1 MTAVVETCTQ
11 LSRTAIDQTQLTCQA
26 VVGLYKA
33 TQLLPKDFPKGPG
46 RCLGARL
53 TLAL

>member
-1 MTAVVETCTQ
+1 MTAVVEPCTQ
-11 LSRTAIDQTQLTCQA
+11 LSRTVTDQTQLTGQA

-33 TQLLPKDFPKGPG
+33 TQLLSKDFPKGPN
-46 RCLGARL
+46 RCLGTHL